1 MIMANYYFVIIP
13 YQGVQ
18 ICHQFLDS
26 ERQKCWISIDIDIFI
41 DNALVLK
48 LLAFKLKKTSK
59 NSVFKA
65 PSPFFCKEHWRTMPV
80 KSPHPCLKN
89 ERTSHTKKFYISY
102 SPIYN
107 VQNKDTFILTFLYFI
122 SQFSKYYNM
131 IPFNEGASA
140 SKSGS

>member
-26 ERQKCWISIDIDIFI
+26 ERQKCWISIDIDILI

-59 NSVFKA
+59 NFVFKS

-80 KSPHPCLKN
+80 KSPHPCLKK
-89 ERTSHTKKFYISY
+89 RTYKSYKEILHFIFSNIQCIEQRYIYIDFSLLHLLVFKILQHD
-102 SPIYN
+102 PI
-107 VQNKDTFILTFLYFI
+107 Q
-122 SQFSKYYNM
+122 
-131 IPFNEGASA
+131 
-140 SKSGS
+140 

>member
-59 NSVFKA
+59 NSVIKA

-80 KSPHPCLKN
+80 KSPHPCLKK
-89 ERTSHTKKFYISY
+89 RTYKSYKEILHFIFSNIQCIEQRYIYIDFSLLHLLVFKILQHD
-102 SPIYN
+102 PI
-107 VQNKDTFILTFLYFI
+107 Q
-122 SQFSKYYNM
+122 
-131 IPFNEGASA
+131 
-140 SKSGS
+140 

>member
-48 LLAFKLKKTSK
+48 LLAFKLNKTSK

-80 KSPHPCLKN
+80 KSPHPCLKK
-89 ERTSHTKKFYISY
+89 RTYKSYKEILHFIFSNIQCIEQRYTYIDFSFIHLLVFKILQHD
-102 SPIYN
+102 PI
-107 VQNKDTFILTFLYFI
+107 Q
-122 SQFSKYYNM
+122 
-131 IPFNEGASA
+131 
-140 SKSGS
+140 

>member
-80 KSPHPCLKN
+80 KSPHPCLKK
-89 ERTSHTKKFYISY
+89 RTYRSYKEILHFIFSNIQCIEQRYIYIDFSLLHLLVFKILQHD
-102 SPIYN
+102 PI
-107 VQNKDTFILTFLYFI
+107 Q
-122 SQFSKYYNM
+122 
-131 IPFNEGASA
+131 
-140 SKSGS
+140 

>member
-41 DNALVLK
+41 YNALVLK

-80 KSPHPCLKN
+80 KSPHPCLKK
-89 ERTSHTKKFYISY
+89 RTYKSYKEILHFIFSNIQCIEQRYIYIDFSFIHFLVFQILQHD
-102 SPIYN
+102 PI
-107 VQNKDTFILTFLYFI
+107 Q
-122 SQFSKYYNM
+122 
-131 IPFNEGASA
+131 
-140 SKSGS
+140 

>member
-65 PSPFFCKEHWRTMPV
+65 PSHFFCKEHWRTMPV
-80 KSPHPCLKN
+80 KSPHPCLKK
-89 ERTSHTKKFYISY
+89 RTYKSYKEILHFIFSNIQCIEQRYIYIDFSLLHLLVFKILQHD
-102 SPIYN
+102 PI
-107 VQNKDTFILTFLYFI
+107 Q
-122 SQFSKYYNM
+122 
-131 IPFNEGASA
+131 
-140 SKSGS
+140 

>member
-80 KSPHPCLKN
+80 KSPHQCLKK
-89 ERTSHTKKFYISY
+89 RTYKSYKEILHFIFSNIQCIEQRYIYIDFSLLHLLVFKILQHD
-102 SPIYN
+102 PI
-107 VQNKDTFILTFLYFI
+107 Q
-122 SQFSKYYNM
+122 
-131 IPFNEGASA
+131 
-140 SKSGS
+140 

>member
-48 LLAFKLKKTSK
+48 LLAFKLKKTSN

-80 KSPHPCLKN
+80 KSPHPCLKK
-89 ERTSHTKKFYISY
+89 RTYKSYKEILHFIFSNIQCIEQRYTYIDFSFIHLLVFKILQHD
-102 SPIYN
+102 PI
-107 VQNKDTFILTFLYFI
+107 Q
-122 SQFSKYYNM
+122 
-131 IPFNEGASA
+131 
-140 SKSGS
+140 

>member
-65 PSPFFCKEHWRTMPV
+65 PSLFFCKEHWRTMPV
-80 KSPHPCLKN
+80 KSPHPCLKK
-89 ERTSHTKKFYISY
+89 RTYKSYKEILHFIFSNIQCIEQRYIYIDFSLLHLLVFKILQHD
-102 SPIYN
+102 PI
-107 VQNKDTFILTFLYFI
+107 Q
-122 SQFSKYYNM
+122 
-131 IPFNEGASA
+131 
-140 SKSGS
+140 

>member
-18 ICHQFLDS
+18 ICHQFLNS

-59 NSVFKA
+59 KSVFKA

-80 KSPHPCLKN
+80 KSPHPCLKK
-89 ERTSHTKKFYISY
+89 RTYKSYKEILHFIFSNIQCIEQRYIYIDFSLLHLLVFKILQHD
-102 SPIYN
+102 PI
-107 VQNKDTFILTFLYFI
+107 Q
-122 SQFSKYYNM
+122 
-131 IPFNEGASA
+131 
-140 SKSGS
+140 

>member
-80 KSPHPCLKN
+80 KSQHPCLKK
-89 ERTSHTKKFYISY
+89 RTYKSYKEILHFIFSNIQCIEQRYIYIDFSLLHLLVFKILQHD
-102 SPIYN
+102 PI
-107 VQNKDTFILTFLYFI
+107 Q
-122 SQFSKYYNM
+122 
-131 IPFNEGASA
+131 
-140 SKSGS
+140 

>member
-48 LLAFKLKKTSK
+48 LLAFKLKKTST

-80 KSPHPCLKN
+80 KSPHPCLKK
-89 ERTSHTKKFYISY
+89 RTYKSYKEILHFIFSNIQCIEQRYTYIDFSFIHLLVFKILQHD
-102 SPIYN
+102 PI
-107 VQNKDTFILTFLYFI
+107 Q
-122 SQFSKYYNM
+122 
-131 IPFNEGASA
+131 
-140 SKSGS
+140 